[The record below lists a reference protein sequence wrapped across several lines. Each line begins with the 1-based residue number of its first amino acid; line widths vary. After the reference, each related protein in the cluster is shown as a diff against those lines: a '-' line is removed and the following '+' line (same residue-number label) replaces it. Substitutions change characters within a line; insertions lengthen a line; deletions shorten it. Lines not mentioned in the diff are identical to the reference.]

1 MPSIGRQLYLRT
13 CVPAT
18 DKNVEHGQT
27 KVARELAGLIETT
40 RSFSSSMKRN
50 RDHAIGVFKHL
61 SAAPSHHRRETGC
74 ERTAPVVFER
84 MDHLPQGTL
93 VLAYGSSSLNDSIGF
108 AAFGAGPGF
117 VIRDW

>member
-1 MPSIGRQLYLRT
+1 LDVRVPPIGGQFYLGAR
-13 CVPAT
+13 VPAT
-18 DKNVEHGQT
+18 DEDIEYRQT

-84 MDHLPQGTL
+84 VNNLAQRPFILPDRSRALDQ
-93 VLAYGSSSLNDSIGF
+93 VPADSTTS
-108 AAFGAGPGF
+108 A
-117 VIRDW
+117 